1 MAKDNKNKTQGVDP
15 HAQREAEKYDNPIPS
30 REFILELLTEKS
42 QTLTF
47 EQIAEILNLQDDDN
61 LEALRR
67 RLRAMERDGQLI
79 RNRKR
84 AYGNVKQMDLIR
96 GRVMGHADGFGF
108 LIPDDG
114 GDDLFL
120 SAKRMQGVMHGDRIV
135 ARVSGV
141 DRKGR
146 REGAPVEVL
155 EYGNHQVVGRFHQEY
170 GVSFVEP
177 SNKRMTQSIMIP
189 PEYRG
194 SALDGQIVVA
204 DIIEQP
210 TWRSKPIGKITEVLG
225 DHMAPGMEIDI
236 AVRTYELPEEFP
248 AEVVNYAKT
257 LPNSVPDE
265 AKEGR
270 VDLRDLPLL
279 TIDGEDARDFDDA
292 VYCEKKG
299 RYWTLYVAIAD
310 VSAYVKPGSA
320 LDKEA
325 QNRGNSVY
333 FPGKVI
339 PMLPEQLSNGLC
351 SLNPHVDR
359 LCMVCEMQLTQSA
372 NVKSYKFYEA
382 VMRSSARMT
391 YTEVAAAVVDKDEVV
406 REQHKGVLPH
416 LEDLYELYKLFDAKR
431 KKRGVIEFDSNE
443 TRIIFS
449 ESRKIEKI
457 LPVVRND
464 AHKLIEEFM
473 IAANVAAAEFL
484 ESFNMPALFR
494 VHNGPTEEKLAD
506 LRSFLAEHGLRLGGG
521 QSPEPK
527 HYAALL
533 DSLKG
538 RPDRGV
544 FEIMFLRSLS
554 QAVYCPDNAGH
565 FGLAFD
571 AYTHFTSPIRRYP
584 DLLVHRAIKHL
595 VNNKKKKGFQYSL
608 EDMETFGE
616 GCSMTERRADDATRD
631 AMDWLKTE
639 YMQDKVGQVFT
650 GKITTVTSFGVFV
663 LLDDAYVEGLVH
675 ITALDN
681 DYYHYDQVK
690 QRLIGERSKKIYAL
704 RDPITIKVVR
714 ADLEEKKIDFELAS
728 NDGDKKG
735 RGGKVS
741 KTKSRKPRR
750 GGGNKSK
757 VTPAKNKGKKSSSSQ
772 KKRRKK

>member
-1 MAKDNKNKTQGVDP
+1 MAKDKKDLPQVDP
-15 HAQREAEKYDNPIPS
+15 HALREAKKYEKPIPS
-30 REFILELLTEKS
+30 REYILTLLTEQS
-42 QTLTF
+42 HPLTF
-47 EQIAEILNLQDDDN
+47 EEIALILKLEEEQD

-67 RLRAMERDGQLI
+67 RLRAMERDGQII

-84 AYGNVKQMDLIR
+84 AYGIVKQMDLIR
-96 GRVMGHADGFGF
+96 GRVIGHPDGYGF
-108 LIPDDG
+108 LVPDDG

-120 SAKRMQGVMHGDRIV
+120 SAKRMQGVTHGDRIV
-135 ARVSGV
+135 ARVSGI
-141 DRKGR
+141 DRRGR

-155 EYGNHQVVGRFHQEY
+155 EYANHQVVGRFHQEY
-170 GVSFVEP
+170 GVAFVEP

-189 PEYRG
+189 PEYRSG
-194 SALDGQIVVA
+194 ALDGQIVVA
-204 DIIEQP
+204 EILEQP
-210 TWRSKPIGKITEVLG
+210 TWRSKPIGKIIEVLG

-236 AVRTYELPEEFP
+236 AVRTYELPEKFP
-248 AEVVNYAKT
+248 SEVLNYAKT
-257 LPNSVPDE
+257 LPSSVPEE
-265 AKEGR
+265 AKQDR
-270 VDLRDLPLL
+270 VDLRHLPLL

-292 VYCEKKG
+292 VYCEKNG

-310 VSAYVKPGSA
+310 VSSYVEPGSA

-325 QNRGNSVY
+325 INRGNSVY

-359 LCMVCEMQLTQSA
+359 LCMVCEIQLTKSA
-372 NVKSYKFYEA
+372 NVKSYQFYEA
-382 VMRSSARMT
+382 VMRSVARTT
-391 YTEVAAAVVDKDEVV
+391 YTEVAAAVVEKNSQV
-406 REQHKGVLPH
+406 REQYKGILPH
-416 LEDLYELYKLFDAKR
+416 LENLYELYLQFAVHR
-431 KKRGVIEFDSNE
+431 RKRGVIEFDSNE

-449 ESRKIEKI
+449 EDRKIEKI

-473 IAANVAAAEFL
+473 IAANVCAAEFL
-484 ESFNMPALFR
+484 ESNNMPALYR

-521 QSPEPK
+521 QTPQPK

-533 DSLKG
+533 ESIQD

-544 FEIMFLRSLS
+544 YEIMLLRSLS
-554 QAVYCPDNAGH
+554 QAVYCPDNGGH

-595 VNNKKKKGFQYSL
+595 VKNKKKKGFRYSL
-608 EDMETFGE
+608 EEMETFGE
-616 GCSMTERRADDATRD
+616 NCSMTERRADDATRD

-639 YMQDKVGQVFT
+639 YMQDKVGQIFS

-681 DYYHYDQVK
+681 DYFHYDPVK
-690 QRLIGERSKKIYAL
+690 QRLVGERTRKVYGL
-704 RDPITIKVVR
+704 HDPVMVKVVR
-714 ADLEEKKIDFELAS
+714 ADLEEKKIDFELAGTDS
-728 NDGDKKG
+728 GRNKSGKSSKPASKRGKRTDKVSRPSRSSPKS
-735 RGGKVS
+735 RS
-741 KTKSRKPRR
+741 KTK
-750 GGGNKSK
+750 
-757 VTPAKNKGKKSSSSQ
+757 PAKKLH
-772 KKRRKK
+772 RKK